1 METIVIKLPKDKFN
15 SLLLNGALADIKY
28 EIKEVIIEDDLFKD
42 DSIYQELKTKSI
54 KAYKQ
59 LKEYQ
64 FNKLHNIKTK

>member
-42 DSIYQELKTKSI
+42 DMIYKELKDKSI

>member
-15 SLLLNGALADIKY
+15 SMLLNGALNDIKY

-54 KAYKQ
+54 KAYKD
-59 LKEYQ
+59 LKIYE
-64 FNKLHNIKTK
+64 FNKRTKHK

>member
-15 SLLLNGALADIKY
+15 SMLLNGALDNVKY

-54 KAYKQ
+54 KAYKD
-59 LKEYQ
+59 LKVYEY
-64 FNKLHNIKTK
+64 NKRHKVC

>member
-15 SLLLNGALADIKY
+15 SMLLNGALNDIKY

-54 KAYKQ
+54 KAYKE
-59 LKEYQ
+59 LMEYQ
-64 FNKLHNIKTK
+64 YRKRFNVRK